1 MKQSHWLLW
10 VVKNREWSRKITPL
24 SHLNGA
30 VAFRG
35 VKLKTYSESSIKLRN
50 LQILKKLPE
59 TSSQFLSSEQPCE
72 PKSLDVALNNAGAEK
87 NTSGKLAVAVNI
99 GGHSIRL
106 LNARSVSA
114 GEISV
119 LCHWRFS
126 NSLI

>member
-1 MKQSHWLLW
+1 MTPPL
-10 VVKNREWSRKITPL
+10 KNPGYAHAAKFKHFDEIAGT
-24 SHLNGA
+24 
-30 VAFRG
+30 
-35 VKLKTYSESSIKLRN
+35 I
-50 LQILKKLPE
+50 
-59 TSSQFLSSEQPCE
+59 SQFLSSEQPCE

-87 NTSGKLAVAVNI
+87 NTSGKLVVAVNI